1 MTDKPKPIQ
10 CDMCGKFVKREEI
23 VCRCPDCALV
33 RALTRKQTTKPMRK
47 HKNSTR
53 GKSL

>member
-10 CDMCGKFVKREEI
+10 CQCCGKFVSPEHVVI
-23 VCRCPDCALV
+23 RCDSCALV

-53 GKSL
+53 GKAL